1 MRVRAGKWI
10 ELAGFE
16 HYSANIYNAFGD
28 PAKAFYSHSYSFL
41 YAEPGT
47 QSGVLFTYVYS
58 PKWTFEAGFTRGW
71 NQSTRDANNTLDFLG
86 RIIWAPSDKTAVTF
100 VMTEGPEFP
109 IGVGPNLPPGDN
121 SHWWT
126 YLDLVITQKITD
138 QLSAGI
144 GIDFV
149 NAAEI
154 PGLSG
159 GAKQWGAVDGY
170 LSYAV
175 DPHFTLNTRL
185 EWYRDAANGFSY
197 GGPVSANFYSATLR
211 RCDQAV
217 P

>member
-1 MRVRAGKWI
+1 M
-10 ELAGFE
+10 
-16 HYSANIYNAFGD
+16 
-28 PAKAFYSHSYSFL
+28 
-41 YAEPGT
+41 
-47 QSGVLFTYVYS
+47 
-58 PKWTFEAGFTRGW
+58 
-71 NQSTRDANNTLDFLG
+71 DFLG
-86 RIIWAPSDKTAVTF
+86 RIIFTPSDKTAITF

-138 QLSAGI
+138 QLSVGV

-159 GAKQWGAVDGY
+159 GAKQFGAIDGY

-175 DPHFTLNTRL
+175 DPGV
-185 EWYRDAANGFSY
+185 YFS
-197 GGPVSANFYSATLR
+197 L
-211 RCDQAV
+211 
-217 P
+217 